1 MVQLKWGCRSR
12 SLGLV
17 IVMAALAIPVALP
30 AAAQGIAVVTDVSG
44 KVTGTGPITILS
56 EIAADARLQLE
67 PGAKLVAL
75 YIKSGDEY
83 AFSGPAQVQFQPGGP
98 NVISGAKAQKRASPV
113 GKGGNVTIKPV
124 GVAQAAYVMRS
135 ARTTARIRLLTLSA
149 TRSLEASP
157 EFRWQ
162 GIEGGTN
169 YRFELTDDTG
179 RSLYEAEVQATSLK
193 LPGSVTLNEGQSYTW
208 EVSTRTP
215 ENRRYESAG
224 DFSIAT
230 AAIRAQ
236 AQALRPAAAA
246 PVSDRVAY
254 AAWLEQ
260 VELRDEARRYWR
272 ALAKERPEDEKL
284 RALAAE

>member
-1 MVQLKWGCRSR
+1 MTLFRRCGCSLAFAAAVGLMVA
-12 SLGLV
+12 GLP
-17 IVMAALAIPVALP
+17 ASAFAQSVAL
-30 AAAQGIAVVTDVSG
+30 VTDVSG
-44 KVTGTGPITILS
+44 RVSGPGTVTILS

-83 AFSGPAQVQFQPGGP
+83 IFSGPAQVRFQPGGP
-98 NVISGAKAQKRASPV
+98 NVLSGARPQKRASPV
-113 GKGGNVTIKPV
+113 GKGGSVTIKPV

-135 ARTTARIRLLTLSA
+135 ARATARIRLLTLSG
-149 TRSLEASP
+149 TRALDPSP

-162 GIEGGTN
+162 GVEAGTK

-179 RSLYEAEVQATSLK
+179 RSLFETEVEATSLK
-193 LPGSVTLNEGQSYTW
+193 LPDSVALKEGESYTW

-215 ENRRYESAG
+215 DNRRYVSAG
-224 DFSIAT
+224 DFTIAP
-230 AAIRAQ
+230 ADLRAQ
-236 AQALRPAAAA
+236 AQALRPPSSA

-260 VELRDEARRYWR
+260 AELRDEARRYWR
-272 ALAKERPEDEKL
+272 ALSKERPEDEKL
-284 RALAAE
+284 KALAAE